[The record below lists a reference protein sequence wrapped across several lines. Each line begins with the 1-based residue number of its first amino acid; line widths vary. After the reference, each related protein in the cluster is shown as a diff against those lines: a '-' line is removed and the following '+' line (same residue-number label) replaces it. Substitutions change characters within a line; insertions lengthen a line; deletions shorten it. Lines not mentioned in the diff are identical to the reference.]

1 MLMLT
6 RVRNLPSPL
15 WALFAGTF
23 INRFGTFV
31 VPFLVLY
38 LTKTGYTLPQAGLA
52 ASMYGIGG
60 MLASSVGGILA
71 DSLGRRISIAISM
84 FGSAATMLLLSQAR
98 ALPIIMALTLLAAAT
113 SELYRPAAGAL
124 IADLIPAGERVTG
137 FALYRLMINAGVAI
151 GVALAGFL
159 ADRSFLLLFVGD
171 ALSSVIYGMIA
182 LAALPKEKPSYHAGN
197 RTATSRAALRH
208 IAADRRFMLYL
219 LATVLGAFVYVQHL
233 STVGLQVRADGLPSS
248 VYGLLLSANGFIIL
262 LCEVPLTAWTQR
274 HPAPVMMAAGTLCV
288 GLGFTL
294 TGFITTFPALLITV
308 AIWTLGEMLTSPVA
322 SAYVADIAPPEMQ
335 GRYQGIAGMT
345 FGLAFILAPTLGT
358 WLFAWNAKGLW
369 LICGAVCV
377 LSAGILYTMQRSAR
391 N

>member
-38 LTKTGYTLPQAGLA
+38 LTKSGYTLPQAGLA

-84 FGSAATMLLLSQAR
+84 FGSAATMLLLSQAHT
-98 ALPIIMALTLLAAAT
+98 LPLIMALTLLAAAT

-159 ADRSFLLLFVGD
+159 ADHSFLLLFVGD
-171 ALSSVIYGMIA
+171 ALSSVIFGTIA

-197 RTATSRAALRH
+197 ATATSRAALRL

-219 LATVLGAFVYVQHL
+219 LASILGAFVYVQQL

-274 HPAPVMMAAGTLCV
+274 HPAPVMMAAGTLCI

-335 GRYQGIAGMT
+335 GRYQGIVGMT

-358 WLFAWNAKGLW
+358 WLFAWNAKAFW

-377 LSAGILYTMQRSAR
+377 VSAGILYAIHRIAR
-391 N
+391 